1 MVISDRL
8 FPLCELLLA
17 AAYADD
23 ELDASEKTEIR
34 ALMAE
39 LAGEMRVEV
48 EACIASF
55 EPSRFDLKATASAF
69 RGDPE
74 PDRRKLLLLVSKVTE
89 ADDESHFA
97 ENDYLRALAAAL
109 ALPASALE
117 GLTVELE
124 VEEIKE
130 TFHAVR
136 KGPPPV
142 PPPRAP

>member
-1 MVISDRL
+1 MVIADRL

-39 LAGEMRVEV
+39 LAGEMRIEV

-55 EPSRFDLKATASAF
+55 EPNRFDLKTTASAF

-74 PDRRKLLLLVSKVTE
+74 PDRRKLLLLVSKVIE

-109 ALPASALE
+109 DLPASALE

-124 VEEIKE
+124 IEEIKE

-142 PPPRAP
+142 PPLRTA